1 MAKPSKS
8 VTLTASPFNMQLLA
22 TIAAATASDN
32 GNGFTYVSEADA
44 KPLTEALLIEVNP
57 AMKDASGNIAAR
69 TTEKGSTMVNSQVP
83 ASPPTSAP
91 PSGVAATSKYQI
103 DDYVPDMT
111 IKGRGRANG
120 GSGSGLQADLDKLE
134 PMKGSIHIPATD
146 SMKEPAK
153 SVASAISAANMRWSK
168 GTGQFETVT
177 LNEYQLDEKGKR
189 VKSEDGSYIKT
200 GEKQEQREIRESI
213 REFRV
218 RSVIGPNDPAA
229 LLPENHKD
237 YVRPDPKGA
246 GARIVR
252 VK

>member
-1 MAKPSKS
+1 MARKP
-8 VTLTASPFNMQLLA
+8 VTLTASPFNLTLLA

-69 TTEKGSTMVNSQVP
+69 TTEKGSAMANSQVP
-83 ASPPTSAP
+83 VSPPTSAP
-91 PSGVAATSKYQI
+91 PSGVVATSKYQI

-111 IKGRGRANG
+111 IKGRGASKG
-120 GSGSGLQADLDKLE
+120 TGSGLQADLDKLE
-134 PMKGSIHIPATD
+134 PLKGSIHIAATD
-146 SMKEPAK
+146 TLKEPAK

-168 GTGQFETVT
+168 GTGVMETVT
-177 LNEYQLDEKGKR
+177 LNVYQLDDKGKR
-189 VKSEDGSYIKT
+189 VKAADGSYIKT
-200 GEKQEQREIRESI
+200 GEKQEQREQRESI

-218 RSVIGPNDPAA
+218 RTVDGT
-229 LLPENHKD
+229 
-237 YVRPDPKGA
+237 DPKGA